1 MKIFCY
7 VDGEDY
13 LCEYGP
19 GTYRL
24 GEVHGTRLI
33 AFDQLY
39 DIQEQYPDAKITKE
53 VLDAAI
59 KFAVQ
64 DGFIAESYADE

>member
-1 MKIFCY
+1 MNIFCY
-7 VDGEDY
+7 ADGDDY
-13 LCEYGP
+13 LCEYGA

-39 DIQEQYPDAKITKE
+39 DIQEQYPDADITKE

-59 KFAVQ
+59 KFAVRE
-64 DGFIAESYADE
+64 GYIAESYATE